1 MNVRIHGSLEEIDPL
16 AWNRVA
22 GPRNPFLRHEFL
34 VALERHGC
42 VGERLGWIAQHL
54 AVYAGNKLVGAA
66 PAYLKTNSYGELV
79 FDWAWADAYHRNGIA
94 YYPKLVIAI
103 PYTPATGHRLLV
115 DDRKGDGQR
124 IAASLIEAAN
134 GLVRQQGL
142 SSVHWL
148 FPTDHDMHTLAATGL
163 LRRTGCQYHW
173 HNAGY
178 ASFDDF
184 LEVLT
189 SKNRKKL
196 KRERR
201 KVCEAGIEI
210 RILHGGEVRADEW
223 RAFHRLYCST
233 FHRRG
238 GLATLSLE
246 FFQEI
251 AQTLP
256 DNILLILAIHDGNI
270 VASAFC
276 MRDQDTLYGRHWGC
290 LDKVDGLHFEAC
302 YYTGIEYCIRH
313 GLSRFDPGAQ
323 GEHKV
328 SRGFLPT
335 RTWSAHGLADNRFQ
349 VAIGRYVQQEAESME
364 DYIRDLGEH
373 SPYRSDHAPR
383 PAPDPD

>member
-42 VGERLGWIAQHL
+42 VGERLGWIPRHL
-54 AVYAGNKLVGAA
+54 AVYAGNELVGAA

-79 FDWAWADAYHRNGIA
+79 FDWAWADAYQRNGIA
-94 YYPKLVIAI
+94 YYPKLVVAI

-115 DDRKGDGQR
+115 DEHKGDRQS
-124 IAASLIEAAN
+124 IAAGLIEAAN
-134 GLVRQQGL
+134 DLVRQQGL

-148 FPTDHDMHTLAATGL
+148 FPTDDDMHALAATGL

-178 ASFDDF
+178 ANFDDF
-184 LEVLT
+184 LEALT
-189 SKNRKKL
+189 SRNRKKL

-201 KVCEAGIEI
+201 KVREADVEI
-210 RILHGGEVRADEW
+210 RVLRGGEVDDDEW

-233 FHRRG
+233 FQRRG
-238 GLATLSLE
+238 GLATLSLD
-246 FFQEI
+246 FFREI
-251 AQTLP
+251 ARTMP
-256 DNILLILAIHDGNI
+256 DNILLILAIRDANI

-276 MRDQDTLYGRHWGC
+276 MRDQETLYGRHWGC
-290 LDKVDGLHFEAC
+290 MDKVDGLHFEVC
-302 YYTGIEYCIRH
+302 YYSGIEYCIH
-313 GLSRFDPGAQ
+313 QGLSRFDPGAQ

-349 VAIGRYVQQEAESME
+349 VAIGRYLQQEADSVE

-373 SPYRSDHAPR
+373 SPYRSDRTVPS
-383 PAPDPD
+383 APDRS